1 MISLA
6 TKKNFFYQQTIGKGF
21 HFHLHQTT
29 VYARIVILSSISIKI
44 VNPQRDDADVKLK
57 FSTLVF
63 SSDLIYVATTMTLS
77 NARCRNGGSRRKG
90 KRKEKRKEEEEARE
104 RERKR
109 VGGKVVLALTHCCR
123 GPQINCPSSSYL
135 SPAPPSPSPSLSSSK

>member
-21 HFHLHQTT
+21 HFHLHQTI

-44 VNPQRDDADVKLK
+44 VNPQRDDADAKLK

-90 KRKEKRKEEEEARE
+90 KRKEKRKEEEARE

-109 VGGKVVLALTHCCR
+109 VGGKVVLAH
-123 GPQINCPSSSYL
+123 
-135 SPAPPSPSPSLSSSK
+135 